1 MCGAIVSTLHGVSS
15 DVRRDCIN
23 LKNAFHQDIYTLM
36 GPLKGFKIIEI
47 AGIGPG
53 QFAGMLLADMGA
65 SVVRIERPEKSE
77 PIFAAHDRFNIMNRS
92 RPLIGVD
99 LKTPRGVQLVLDLC
113 ADADAIFEGFR
124 PGVMERLGLGPE
136 QCMARNPKLVYGR
149 MTGWGQH
156 GPLAETVG
164 HDANFIALSGVYAG
178 IGEKGGKP
186 VYPLNLVG
194 DMGGGG
200 AYLVIGMLSAMLEAT
215 KSGRGQVIDAAMVD
229 GAASQMS
236 SIWGFRAANE
246 WKDERGSNVL
256 DGGAPFYTAY
266 RTGDNLHIAVAPIEN
281 RFYRNLLNVLGLDD
295 IDPASQHDQ
304 SQWDDV
310 SQKIQAVFETRT
322 RDEWVELL
330 EGTETCCTPI
340 LDMSEVTAHPHN
352 LSRETLVS
360 IDGITQPAPAPR
372 FSRTVSKISSP
383 AGSVRPDVKQVLE
396 EWGASEETLTKLSK
410 ENQQ

>member
-1 MCGAIVSTLHGVSS
+1 
-15 DVRRDCIN
+15 
-23 LKNAFHQDIYTLM
+23 M

-65 SVVRIERPEKSE
+65 SVVRIERPVEAE
-77 PIFAAHDRFNIMNRS
+77 TVFAAHARFNIMNRS
-92 RPLIGVD
+92 RPIVGVD
-99 LKTPRGVQLVLDLC
+99 LKTPEGEKLVLDLC
-113 ADADAIFEGFR
+113 EDADAIFEGFR

-136 QCMARNPKLVYGR
+136 ECLARNPKLVYGR
-149 MTGWGQH
+149 MTGWGQK

-200 AYLVIGMLSAMLEAT
+200 AYLVIGMLSALLEASS
-215 KSGRGQVIDAAMVD
+215 SGRGQVIDAAMVD
-229 GAASQMS
+229 GAASQMA
-236 SIWGFRAANE
+236 SIWGFRAAGA
-246 WKDERGSNVL
+246 WKDKRGSNIL

-266 RTGDNLHIAVAPIEN
+266 RTKDNLHIAVAPIEN
-281 RFYRNLLNVLGLDD
+281 RFYRNLLDVLGLDD
-295 IDPASQHDQ
+295 IDPATQHDQ
-304 SQWDDV
+304 SQWEDV
-310 SQKIQAVFETRT
+310 RKKIQAVFETRS
-322 RDEWVELL
+322 RDEWCEVL

-340 LDMSEVTAHPHN
+340 LNMSEVTAHPHN
-352 LSRETLVS
+352 VSRETFVS

-372 FSRTVSKISSP
+372 FSRTVSNIASP
-383 AGSVRPDVKQVLE
+383 AGPIRDDLQQVLR
-396 EWGASEETLTKLSK
+396 EWGASAETLAKLPK
-410 ENQQ
+410 ETRQ

>member
-1 MCGAIVSTLHGVSS
+1 
-15 DVRRDCIN
+15 
-23 LKNAFHQDIYTLM
+23 M

-65 SVVRIERPEKSE
+65 SVIRIERPVNNE
-77 PIFAAHDRFNIMNRS
+77 PIFAAHARFNIMNRS
-92 RPLIGVD
+92 RPMVSVD
-99 LKTPRGVQLVLDLC
+99 LKTPQGVQLVLDLC
-113 ADADAIFEGFR
+113 GDADAIFEGFR

-136 QCMARNPKLVYGR
+136 VCLARNPKLVYGR
-149 MTGWGQH
+149 MTGWGQQ
-156 GPLAETVG
+156 GPLAETIG

-200 AYLVIGMLSAMLEAT
+200 AYLVIGLLSAMLEAT

-236 SIWGFRAANE
+236 SIWGFRAAGA
-246 WKDERGSNVL
+246 WKDERGSNML
-256 DGGAPFYTAY
+256 DGGAPFYTTY
-266 RTGDNLHIAVAPIEN
+266 QTRDNLHIAVAPIEN
-281 RFYRNLLNVLGLDD
+281 RFYKNLLNVLGLHD

-304 SQWDDV
+304 SQWDSV
-310 SQKIQAVFETRT
+310 RQQLQEVFETRT
-322 RDEWVELL
+322 RDEWFGLL

-340 LDMSEVTAHPHN
+340 LDMSEVTSHPHN
-352 LSRETLVS
+352 IARETFVN

-372 FSRTVSKISSP
+372 FSRTVSEISSA
-383 AGSVRPDVKQVLE
+383 AGLVHTDLYQTLKD
-396 EWGASEETLTKLSK
+396 WGASAEVLATLGACRI
-410 ENQQ
+410 

>member
-1 MCGAIVSTLHGVSS
+1 
-15 DVRRDCIN
+15 
-23 LKNAFHQDIYTLM
+23 M

-65 SVVRIERPEKSE
+65 SVVRIERPVPEE
-77 PIFAAHDRFNIMNRS
+77 PVFAANARFNLMNRS
-92 RPLIGVD
+92 RPLVGVD
-99 LKTPRGVQLVLDLC
+99 LKSPRGVELVLDLC

-136 QCMARNPKLVYGR
+136 VCMGRNPKIVYGR
-149 MTGWGQH
+149 MSGWGQQ
-156 GPLAETVG
+156 GPLAKTIG
-164 HDANFIALSGVYAG
+164 HDANFIALSGVYAA

-200 AYLVIGMLSAMLEAT
+200 AFLVIGMLSALLEAT
-215 KSGRGQVIDAAMVD
+215 KSGRGQVVDAAMID

-236 SIWGFRAANE
+236 SIWGFRAADA
-246 WKDERGSNVL
+246 WKDERGSNIL

-266 RTGDNLHIAVAPIEN
+266 RTKDRLYIAVAPIEN
-281 RFYRNLLNVLGLDD
+281 RFYRNLLHVLGLDD

-304 SQWDDV
+304 SHWDEV
-310 SQKIQAVFETRT
+310 RRRLQAVFATRT
-322 RDEWVELL
+322 RDEWCEILD
-330 EGTETCCTPI
+330 GTETCCTPI
-340 LDMSEVTAHPHN
+340 LNMSEVTSHPHN
-352 LSRETLVS
+352 IARKTFIS

-372 FSRTVSKISSP
+372 FSRTVSEVSNA
-383 AGSVRPDVKQVLE
+383 AGPVRSDLYRVLKD
-396 EWGASEETLTKLSK
+396 WGASNAVLAKLPK
-410 ENQQ
+410 EDQQ